1 MKRDER
7 PNAMRLDF
15 CRIDPRPIAPL
26 IVAAATFA
34 TLAVCAALP
43 AQEVPA
49 IIAPTMPATTEY
61 NSPTTPAPLNP
72 LADSNLHSA
81 ADGRNEVSSE
91 LRRFQYALHIAML
104 VVYDDNI
111 DISDSHRVSDYYF
124 TLEPQSTLGFGN
136 ISAREGNYLRF
147 DYLPAI
153 SLFVDHSEDDS
164 FQNVINLQGQHA
176 FARLTVTMGEEIAI
190 LDGTDLRSLSNQ
202 TTPGVRPN
210 LDVATRTKFQTY
222 SPRLNA
228 RS

>member
-81 ADGRNEVSSE
+81 VDGRNEFSSE
-91 LRRFQYALHIAML
+91 LRRFQYALQIAMRG
-104 VVYDDNI
+104 VYDDNI

-124 TLEPQSTLGFGN
+124 TLEPQLTLGFGN

-202 TTPGVRPN
+202 TTP
-210 LDVATRTKFQTY
+210 
-222 SPRLNA
+222 
-228 RS
+228 